1 MPHPAINTQTNL
13 VQQQKFLQNG
23 VQVQYSSQ
31 IWKSGKTIR
40 PASKSNPLVHGYRA
54 PSSWSAT
61 ECRWTVSE
69 SQADF
74 RNGSGTI
81 VRRITGP
88 WANLSANESE
98 TLAVLNSALAQD
110 VLRKTLSRLTENDVA
125 FNAFL
130 LQGKQTL
137 KTVTNLATG
146 IASTTDS
153 LMTSEFKHPR
163 NWKRWL
169 ANAGNVA
176 VENFSGKYLEY
187 LYGWRPLADDVTN
200 AFQMM
205 RDGYTGPEEKRF
217 RLVARGHR
225 KLKDEKT
232 FNRVCGTY
240 WFPNWTTTQ
249 QLSVTDRCKLVLMYQ
264 FPNQAGEMLPTMT
277 PFGTAWELAPWS
289 FVVDWFIPVGDWIG
303 AMEATQFAIYLQNAV
318 LTQSSEVASNGSQP
332 SRWVSTPVT
341 GGFIETY
348 RSKPPTV
355 SGKTFTM
362 RREILTPAQVLDR
375 IRFPSF
381 SSKFGLPQASQALAL
396 LSQVFNKWF

>member
-1 MPHPAINTQTNL
+1 
-13 VQQQKFLQNG
+13 
-23 VQVQYSSQ
+23 
-31 IWKSGKTIR
+31 
-40 PASKSNPLVHGYRA
+40 
-54 PSSWSAT
+54 
-61 ECRWTVSE
+61 
-69 SQADF
+69 
-74 RNGSGTI
+74 
-81 VRRITGP
+81 
-88 WANLSANESE
+88 
-98 TLAVLNSALAQD
+98 
-110 VLRKTLSRLTENDVA
+110 
-125 FNAFL
+125 
-130 LQGKQTL
+130 
-137 KTVTNLATG
+137 
-146 IASTTDS
+146 
-153 LMTSEFKHPR
+153 MTSEFKHPR

-169 ANAGNVA
+169 ANAGNAA

-205 RDGYTGPEEKRF
+205 RDGYTGPEQKRF

-225 KLKDEKT
+225 KLKGEKT
-232 FNRVCGTY
+232 FNRTCGTY
-240 WFPNWTTTQ
+240 WFPSWTTTQ
-249 QLSVTDRCKLVLMYQ
+249 QLSVTDRCKLVLNYQ

-303 AMEATQFAIYLQNAV
+303 AMEATQFAVYMQNAV